1 MVVHIMVFRQQPT
14 NYLYFTTIAGLFE
27 VRLSL
32 FIVLG
37 TKKKL
42 CYDKGN
48 AIARQLRHRPEKTGG
63 KPIMLLYRVFFRK
76 RQPDFEKFGYWCKI

>member
-1 MVVHIMVFRQQPT
+1 MAVHIMVFRQQPT

-32 FIVLG
+32 FMVLS

-48 AIARQLRHRPEKTGG
+48 AIARQLRHRPEKTGWRREW
-63 KPIMLLYRVFFRK
+63 KKEQFLLWRMTGR
-76 RQPDFEKFGYWCKI
+76 